1 MSPTSEFLF
10 WRRKGQHQMKRGAA
24 VQWKA
29 TQWQQS
35 SRQCARV
42 YAIWAEWCHDLAY
55 QRGNN
60 DVCRGRPEHSS
71 LMREH
76 CLRCSTPPPFYHG
89 KRSHLIVTQC
99 VRVRACMQKPTTWRR
114 RDWVVLVCPD
124 LPTNMSPRDKMSSH
138 CGVVGIITSPTTG
151 SIPGRG

>member
-1 MSPTSEFLF
+1 M
-10 WRRKGQHQMKRGAA
+10 
-24 VQWKA
+24 
-29 TQWQQS
+29 
-35 SRQCARV
+35 
-42 YAIWAEWCHDLAY
+42 YAICAEWCHDLAY
-55 QRGNN
+55 QRGHN

-76 CLRCSTPPPFYHG
+76 CLRCSTPPPIYHG
-89 KRSHLIVTQC
+89 KRSNVIVTQC

-138 CGVVGIITSPTTG
+138 CGVVGITTSPTTESRVQFPWIKSPDFITKPTARCTHSNG
-151 SIPGRG
+151 CTCAGKCQWDSTTTTDTTQ